1 MAEEQEAG
9 TLRSALTG
17 TTGAEC
23 ERMVERALL
32 RDPTVK
38 FMVEKLEEVHPQ
50 SVARP
55 VLLFALF
62 NLHLASLLSGFCCT
76 GAGRL

>member
-1 MAEEQEAG
+1 
-9 TLRSALTG
+9 
-17 TTGAEC
+17 
-23 ERMVERALL
+23 MVERALL